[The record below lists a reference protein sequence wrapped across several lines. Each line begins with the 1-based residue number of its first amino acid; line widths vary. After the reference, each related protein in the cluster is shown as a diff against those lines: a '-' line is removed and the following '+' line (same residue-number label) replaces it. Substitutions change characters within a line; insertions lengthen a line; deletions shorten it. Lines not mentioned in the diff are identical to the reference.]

1 MNMKRYFTF
10 FILLVFLVGVG
21 GAQTK
26 VDSIAIVTA
35 PWQVVETQKGIV
47 HKQVVIPSLYQGVQS
62 INIIEID
69 PATQKKV
76 GVAVNEKMDKIS
88 YSAPNYRAIAAING
102 SYFNMKEGNSI
113 CFLKMDEQLVDT
125 TALSE
130 FKTRVTGAVYIK
142 KGKLKLIPWNRDVE
156 KTYKGK
162 KGMILASGPL
172 MLKGGTYYDW
182 SMCGSE
188 FIQTKHPR
196 SAVCITQKG
205 KILFVTVDGRSKGLA
220 DGINIPELAHLLK
233 VLGGKDA
240 INLDGGGSTTL
251 WLSGVSENG
260 IVNYPCDNKRYDHKG
275 ERRVANFL
283 YVYE

>member
-10 FILLVFLVGVG
+10 FILLVFLVGVVD
-21 GAQTK
+21 AQTK
-26 VDSIAIVTA
+26 ADSIAIVTA

-47 HKQVVIPSLYQGVQS
+47 HKRAVIPSLYQGVQS
-62 INIIEID
+62 INLIEID
-69 PATQKKV
+69 PATKKKV
-76 GVAVNEKMDKIS
+76 GIAVNEKMDKIS
-88 YSAPNYRAIAAING
+88 FSAPNYQAVAAING

-113 CFLKMDEQLVDT
+113 CFLKMGEQLVDT
-125 TALSE
+125 TTLSE
-130 FKTRVTGAVYIK
+130 FKIRVTGAIYVK
-142 KGKLKLIPWNRDVE
+142 KGKLKLIPWNRGIE
-156 KTYKGK
+156 KTYEGK
-162 KGMILASGPL
+162 KGTILASGPL

-182 SMCGSE
+182 SMCDSE
-188 FIQTKHPR
+188 FIRTKHPR
-196 SAVCITQKG
+196 SAVCITKKG
-205 KILFVTVDGRSKGLA
+205 KILFVTVDGRSEGLA

-260 IVNYPCDNKRYDHKG
+260 IVNYPCDNKRYDHQG

-283 YVYE
+283 YIYE

>member
-1 MNMKRYFTF
+1 MNMKCYFTF
-10 FILLVFLVGVG
+10 FILFVFLVSAV

-47 HKQVVIPSLYQGVQS
+47 HKHVVIPSLYQGVQS

-69 PATQKKV
+69 PVTQKKV
-76 GVAVNEKMDKIS
+76 GVAVNEKMNKIS
-88 YSAPNYRAIAAING
+88 YSAPNYQAIVAING

-113 CFLKMDEQLVDT
+113 CFLKMGEQLLDT
-125 TALSE
+125 TTSSE
-130 FKTRVTGAVYIK
+130 FKIRVTGAIYIK
-142 KGKLKLIPWNRDVE
+142 KGKLKLIPWNRSVE
-156 KTYKGK
+156 KTYEGK
-162 KGMILASGPL
+162 KETILASGPL
-172 MLKGGTYYDW
+172 MLKDGTYYDW
-182 SMCGSE
+182 SMCDSE

-196 SAVCITQKG
+196 SAVCITKKG

-220 DGINIPELAHLLK
+220 DGINIPEFAHLLK

-260 IVNYPCDNKRYDHKG
+260 IVNYPCDNKRYDHEG